1 MPRYRLAFSREWAL
15 GRWGYLDR
23 FFHDLGG
30 HPSEPSGLDNAWI
43 VEYRGQARR
52 LGRELAK
59 ALNIQETDYRKFGP
73 IFEIEEIAGP
83 RRSKRAPAEPRHA
96 EASDSA
102 RAEEQA
108 TEAAAGAADT
118 AEALLAESQ
127 QGPSWLANTEVEDVA
142 VDDAAEAGSEIDT
155 ATGLGA
161 RGVGAESA
169 EGGSSQGVKARL
181 DDLFR
186 IRTRGKPK
194 ARRRADAIAGAS
206 RRRPPT
212 GRPSSE

>member
-1 MPRYRLAFSREWAL
+1 MPRYRITFSRDWTL

-30 HPSEPSGLDNAWI
+30 HQSEPSGLHNAWI

-59 ALNIQETDYRKFGP
+59 ALNIQETDYQKFGP
-73 IFEIEEIAGP
+73 IFEIEEVAGP
-83 RRSKRAPAEPRHA
+83 RRPKREPAEPAHPD
-96 EASDSA
+96 ASASVG
-102 RAEEQA
+102 AEEQA
-108 TEAAAGAADT
+108 SAAAASAAD
-118 AEALLAESQ
+118 AAKALAESQ
-127 QGPSWLANTEVEDVA
+127 QGPSWLANTEVEDVLL
-142 VDDAAEAGSEIDT
+142 DDSAEAGSDT
-155 ATGLGA
+155 DLSAGLGA
-161 RGVGAESA
+161 RGAGAETAESGSA
-169 EGGSSQGVKARL
+169 QGAQARW

-186 IRTRGKPK
+186 IRTRRNRSG
-194 ARRRADAIAGAS
+194 RRRAEAIAGAS